1 MNDFLEFD
9 ETKKTIKSLNLDDFS
24 IEDLKNYIDELKNEI
39 ERTNNEI
46 NKKSGLLNEAEKFFK

>member
-1 MNDFLEFD
+1 MNAFLESD

-24 IEDLKNYIDELKNEI
+24 IEDLKNYIDELKTEI
-39 ERTNNEI
+39 ERTNKEI

>member
-24 IEDLKNYIDELKNEI
+24 VEDLKNYIDELKNEI

>member
-24 IEDLKNYIDELKNEI
+24 VEDLKNYIDELKNEI

-46 NKKSGLLNEAEKFFK
+46 NKKSCLLNEAEKFFK